1 MSFTIHLIRLYK
13 IFTVERTRINEKADP
28 SVFSIVLLFQLSVQ
42 VFASYPEER
51 KRSYETENCT
61 VTYTVQNEWDSY
73 RQIEMSVTNN
83 GEETLRNWALK
94 LDCSGEI
101 SDIWNAEA
109 YFDDGEIIVLRNCG
123 YNYEIIP
130 GNTVEFG
137 FQLRGED
144 LKLPESVSLCNKTV
158 DSSENA
164 DIDFE
169 ITNNWDNGF
178 IAEVSVT
185 NISDEPLEAWRLAF
199 NGNFEITNLWNA
211 NKLYSENGF
220 LVENDVT
227 TIPIAKGETKTFGFQ
242 GEIASG
248 ETPKLSQMRS
258 YVRYN

>member
-1 MSFTIHLIRLYK
+1 
-13 IFTVERTRINEKADP
+13 
-28 SVFSIVLLFQLSVQ
+28 
-42 VFASYPEER
+42 
-51 KRSYETENCT
+51 
-61 VTYTVQNEWDSY
+61 
-73 RQIEMSVTNN
+73 MSVTNN

-101 SDIWNAEA
+101 SDIWNAEV
-109 YFDDGEIIVLRNCG
+109 YSDDGEIIVLRNCG

-137 FQLRGED
+137 FQLRGDD

-169 ITNNWDNGF
+169 ITDKWDGGF

-185 NISDEPLEAWRLAF
+185 NNSDEPLEAWRLAF

-227 TIPIAKGETKTFGFQ
+227 TIPIAKGETKKFGFQ
-242 GEIASG
+242 GAIASG
-248 ETPKLSQMRS
+248 ETPEKLNELNAMSINPITKPFLISR
-258 YVRYN
+258 

>member
-1 MSFTIHLIRLYK
+1 MKKLISLFMSM
-13 IFTVERTRINEKADP
+13 
-28 SVFSIVLLFQLSVQ
+28 VLLFSVGAEA
-42 VFASYPEER
+42 FAAYPEEHT
-51 KRSYETENCT
+51 RSYETENCT

-83 GEETLRNWALK
+83 SEETLRNWALK
-94 LDCSGEI
+94 LDCSGEVA
-101 SDIWNAEA
+101 DIWNAEVCT
-109 YFDDGEIIVLRNCG
+109 DDGEIIELRNCG

-137 FQLRGED
+137 FQLREDD
-144 LKLPESVSLCNKTV
+144 LKLPESVSFCNKTV

-169 ITNNWDNGF
+169 ITDKWNNGF

-185 NISDEPLEAWRLAF
+185 NNSDEPLESWRLAF

-227 TIPIAKGETKTFGFQ
+227 TIPIAKGETKKFGFQ
-242 GEIASG
+242 GSI
-248 ETPKLSQMRS
+248 TPEEMQILVFPQVKAHTPP
-258 YVRYN
+258 